1 MAAATLPATAS
12 EQVVLTEDE
21 QRNNPI
27 FDEMWR
33 LGARKRDEI
42 LGQDYFSR
50 LRDFWNFRSGVASAP
65 TPTFRPP
72 IRFSDLH
79 WMMIQEAGDLTD
91 NSPLFVIPDF
101 TGKRR
106 EAHEKALRGQWYA
119 SRCNMAFFHASL
131 EALLAGTGVLML
143 VHKYAGRGGRGNTLL
158 KWIDTEN
165 FVVDPACGSYSA
177 DTELN
182 WQYVIYRSRL
192 SLDEIRRSF
201 PEAARR
207 LPRFPSPASSNQPKI
222 GGSTGESPDYMRLPP
237 GPMQQQS
244 FGPIGSGAETRIV
257 EYILLLDDGRKPAQD
272 LDGNSTDA
280 LVPPERTIPAYPTG
294 RLWIRCDKVKLYDG
308 PQPFRYFPFIPVQVH
323 PPRNQFWAPPP
334 ARYVMQLVEIAQ
346 SLARQKVE
354 NAIRLNNGYIVIN
367 EAAGLN
373 ADSVLGLPGE
383 RIIVRGVDGVDKAF
397 KIVTP
402 PQFPDQ
408 LWNMD
413 DALLNKMRI
422 TFGHDDTRQGKLPAG
437 NVSSNLFDASLSRAS
452 GLTNIRARLMEP
464 SVQLAAELLYTTMMR
479 YQNATMFPLPNES
492 SGAMDFVHWAGAHS
506 DEFEDWELLVDPSS
520 IKAMSSNM
528 ARQYALLL
536 RNAGLL
542 GVKDTLVSLGWPDA
556 DRIAAEVAQEQ
567 QMQLLSKESTRG
579 RERKR

>member
-1 MAAATLPATAS
+1 MAAGLSDTPTKAILTQE
-12 EQVVLTEDE
+12 EQNTNKIL
-21 QRNNPI
+21 
-27 FDEMWR
+27 DEMWR
-33 LGARKRDEI
+33 LGVRKRDEI
-42 LGQDYFSR
+42 LGQDYFAR
-50 LRDFWNFRSGVASAP
+50 LKDFWNFRTGVASAP

-91 NSPLFVIPDF
+91 NSPLFVIPDIDAH
-101 TGKRR
+101 RR
-106 EAHEKALRGQWYA
+106 DDHEKALRGQWYIG
-119 SRCNMAFFHASL
+119 RYNMSFFHASL
-131 EALLAGTGVLML
+131 EALLAGTGVLMML
-143 VHKYAGRGGRGNTLL
+143 YKTAARGGRGTVSL

-165 FVVDPACGSYSA
+165 FVVDPACNSYMP
-177 DTELN
+177 DTDLN
-182 WQYVIYRSRL
+182 WQYVVYRARL
-192 SLDEIRRSF
+192 SIDEIRRSF
-201 PEAARR
+201 PNASRR
-207 LPRFPSPASSNQPKI
+207 LPRFPSPAAANVPKI
-222 GGSTGESPDYMRLPP
+222 GGSISQAPDSMQLPP
-237 GPMQQQS
+237 GPMRQQH
-244 FGPIGSGAETRIV
+244 FGPLGQSSDVRTL
-257 EYILLLDDGRKPAQD
+257 EYHLMLDDGRKTAED
-272 LDGNSTDA
+272 IDGNSTTA
-280 LVPPERTIPAYPTG
+280 LLPEPSDEPAYPTG
-294 RLWIRCDKVKLYDG
+294 RLWIRCDGVCLYDG
-308 PQPFRYFPFIPVQVH
+308 PNPFAKFPFIPVQVH

-464 SVQLAAELLYTTMMR
+464 AIQLAAELVYSTMLR
-479 YQNATMFPLPNES
+479 YQNPTMFPLPNEQ
-492 SGAMDFVHWAGAHS
+492 SGAMDFIRWSGAS
-506 DEFEDWELLVDPSS
+506 PQAFDDWELLVDPAS
-520 IKAMSSNM
+520 IRAMSSAM
-528 ARQYALLL
+528 ARQYAMLL
-536 RNAGLL
+536 RNMGILP
-542 GVKDTLVSLGWPDA
+542 VKDTLVALGWPDA
-556 DRIAAEVAQEQ
+556 ERIAADVQRDQ
-567 QMQLLSKESTRG
+567 QMQLLSRESTRG